1 MFSELVE
8 VTTAIITK
16 TTTTTIRLTPHELSH
31 IQKKADEAGITRNQ
45 YIVNMAVSNTPTV
58 INPRVLCALRE
69 TVTLLSIPR
78 SEMTEDMMNNL
89 RKDVEF
95 ICQMSLGS

>member
-1 MFSELVE
+1 M
-8 VTTAIITK
+8 AIQRTK
-16 TTTTTIRLTPHELSH
+16 TTTTTIRLTPQELSH
-31 IQKKADEAGITRNQ
+31 IQKKADEAGVTRNQ

-78 SEMTEDMMNNL
+78 SEMTDDMMNNL

-95 ICQMSLGS
+95 ICQMSLRS